1 MSEFDNDINEDTSSR
16 SGGGGGNFQGSNNR
30 LAENSA
36 LREAENEVIN
46 IITKVGL
53 FQKIS

>member
-1 MSEFDNDINEDTSSR
+1 MSLRLRFVCGAGSR
-16 SGGGGGNFQGSNNR
+16 QGGGGGFQSSSNR

-46 IITKVGL
+46 IITKVSL
-53 FQKIS
+53 DLNTER